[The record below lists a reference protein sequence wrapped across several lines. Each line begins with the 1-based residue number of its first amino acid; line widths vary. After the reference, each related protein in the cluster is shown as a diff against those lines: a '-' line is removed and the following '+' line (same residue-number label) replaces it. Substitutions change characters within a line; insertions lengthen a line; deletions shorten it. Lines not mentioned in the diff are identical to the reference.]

1 MVFHKNQTQILL
13 RVTRLTFEKII
24 FLLYHVI
31 TRLGKEGISME
42 QDRVRIVDVADALGL
57 STATVSKVIHGKT
70 EKISDE
76 TIKRVQQELERSGYI
91 PNMAGILLARNNSRI
106 IGVVVNDHEK
116 YEGRVLEDG
125 FVMSSLNALSR
136 EVNEKGYFLMIK
148 TTADISEIPVF
159 ASMWNMDGL
168 ILMGFCEADY
178 EKLRNHMRISFVVYD
193 GYFEK
198 CSKVVNL
205 VINHYDGGYQ
215 AGKYFKEL
223 GHKKAL
229 CIADNFICMDKERI
243 EGFRKAFE
251 PGETLRWQIPKT
263 QRERKCFYKDNFQEL
278 LKSNVTAVFAVSD
291 FYALEF
297 MRFLQGKGMQI
308 PKDIQIIG
316 FDDNTASRESNPMLT
331 TIHQDASLRAKTAI
345 HCLEAM
351 RDGLNCE
358 TEIVLP
364 VELVKRESTGVL

>member
-1 MVFHKNQTQILL
+1 MAQN
-13 RVTRLTFEKII
+13 
-24 FLLYHVI
+24 
-31 TRLGKEGISME
+31 
-42 QDRVRIVDVADALGL
+42 RVRIVDVADSLGL

-76 TIKRVQQELERSGYI
+76 TVKRVQLELERSGYI

-106 IGVVVNDHEK
+106 IGVVVNDHVK

-125 FVMSSLNALSR
+125 FVMSSLNALSH

-148 TTADISEIPVF
+148 TTSDISEIPVF
-159 ASMWNMDGL
+159 ASMWNMEGL

-178 EKLRNHMRISFVVYD
+178 EKLRNQMRISFVVYD

-215 AGKYFKEL
+215 AGKYLKEL
-223 GHKKAL
+223 GHEKAL

-243 EGFRKAFE
+243 EGFCKAFE
-251 PGETLRWQIPKT
+251 PGEILRWEIPKT
-263 QRERKCFYKDNFQEL
+263 EKERMRFYDDKYTQL
-278 LKSNVTAVFAVSD
+278 LKGNVTAVFAVSD
-291 FYALEF
+291 FYAVEL
-297 MRFLQGKGMQI
+297 MKFLQGRNIRI
-308 PKDIQIIG
+308 PEDIQIIG
-316 FDDNTASRESNPMLT
+316 FDDNRASRESNPSLT
-331 TIHQDASLRAKTAI
+331 TIHQEAPLRAKTAI
-345 HCLEAM
+345 KCLEAM
-351 RDGLNCE
+351 RNGTEYE

-364 VELVKRESTGVL
+364 VELIKRESTRKL